1 MSLQDST
8 ARHRADAVSGSDQ
21 AGGPQDAARTEAV
34 PREWTVNTV
43 SRRSFLG
50 KLGGLAASAG
60 TLGASA
66 ITLSSSASA
75 AYSDPM
81 SPGVRQSL
89 AYRARL
95 WAAKNQAT
103 RPYPAH
109 ACNGD
114 ETLYPDFRN
123 QFSKGLPHNALG
135 EVDPAAY
142 NALLTAIGSGQ
153 FADYEA
159 VPLAGTRK
167 LACPLG
173 ALSFEMV
180 GPDSHHVTIPPAP
193 AFDSAWQAGEMV
205 EVYWKALLRDVRF
218 EDYRADATAAAA
230 AAEISGLSDFR
241 GPKVRGLVAPNTLFR
256 GFTAGDLVGPYI
268 SQFLWGDVPYG
279 PTVISQ
285 KYEGIAA
292 GDDRGVTYADWLDIQ
307 NGNVP
312 GSPTSL
318 PGPTRYIITGRDL
331 AQYVHFDFSYQAY
344 LNAGLMLLSLGSAAF
359 APNNPYKAAAK
370 QGAFVNFGGPEVL
383 DLVAKA
389 SGCAL
394 KAAWFQ
400 KWGVHRRSRP
410 EDFAG
415 RVHNQ
420 KMVRKAYGVHPEVLN
435 SAAAT
440 ETHSRYGTY
449 LLPLAYPEG
458 SPTHCSYPAGHAVI
472 AGACVTILKAFFDEN
487 FVLPSPVVPSSDGS
501 TLLPYT
507 GAPLT
512 IGGELDKL
520 ASNISIGRNI
530 AGVHW
535 RTDGDC
541 GMRLG
546 EELAIGILRDYRKA
560 RPEPISDFTFTSFD
574 GDSVSV

>member
-1 MSLQDST
+1 MTLRKKT
-8 ARHRADAVSGSDQ
+8 ARDGAGIRRKSDEASGPRGAVQPDVI
-21 AGGPQDAARTEAV
+21 PH
-34 PREWTVNTV
+34 EWTVNKV

-50 KLGGLAASAG
+50 RLGGFAASAG
-60 TLGASA
+60 TLGAGA
-66 ITLSSSASA
+66 LTLSSAASA
-75 AYSDPM
+75 AYSDPL
-81 SPGVRQSL
+81 SPAARQSA

-95 WAAKNQAT
+95 WAAKTQGGL
-103 RPYPAH
+103 PYPTH

-114 ETLYPDFRN
+114 EARYADFRN

-142 NALLTAIGSGQ
+142 NALLNAIGSGR

-159 VPLAGTRK
+159 VPLAGSRK

-193 AFDSAWQAGEMV
+193 TFDSAWQAGEMV
-205 EVYWKALLRDVRF
+205 EVYWKALLRDVKF
-218 EDYRADATAAAA
+218 EDYSIDSKARAAS
-230 AAEISGLSDFR
+230 AEISGLSDFR
-241 GPKVRGLVAPNTLFR
+241 GPKSRGTVAPATLFR

-268 SQFLWGDVPYG
+268 SQFLWGDVPFG

-312 GSPTSL
+312 GSPASIS
-318 PGPTRYIITGRDL
+318 GPTRYIITGRDL

-344 LNAGLMLLSLGSAAF
+344 LNAGLMLLSLGPAAF
-359 APNNPYKAAAK
+359 APNNPYKTSAT

-420 KMVRKAYGVHPEVLN
+420 MTARRSYGLHPEVLN
-435 SAAAT
+435 STAAA
-440 ETHSRYGTY
+440 ETFSRFGTY

-501 TLLPYT
+501 TLLPYR
-507 GAPLT
+507 GASLT

-546 EELAIGILRDYRKA
+546 EELAIGILRDYRKT
-560 RPEPISDFTFTSFD
+560 RPEPISNFTFTSFD
-574 GDSVSV
+574 GDAVSV

>member
-1 MSLQDST
+1 MSLRKKT
-8 ARHRADAVSGSDQ
+8 ARDRVDAESRNDQ
-21 AGGPQDAARTEAV
+21 AGEPQDATRPDTF

-50 KLGGLAASAG
+50 GLAASAG
-60 TLGASA
+60 TLGAGA

-81 SPGVRQSL
+81 SPGVRQRQ

-95 WAAKNQAT
+95 WAAKTQAEL
-103 RPYPAH
+103 PYPAH

-114 ETLYPDFRN
+114 ETRYADFRN

-142 NALLTAIGSGQ
+142 NALLTAIGSGR

-159 VPLAGTRK
+159 VPLAGARK

-180 GPDSHHVTIPPAP
+180 GPDSHHVTIPAAP
-193 AFDSAWQAGEMV
+193 SFDSAWQAGEMV
-205 EVYWKALLRDVRF
+205 EVYWKALLRDLRF
-218 EDYRADATAAAA
+218 EDYGADAKAAAA
-230 AAEISGLSDFR
+230 AAELSRLSDFR
-241 GPKVRGLVAPNTLFR
+241 GPKVTGRVTPDTLFR

-268 SQFLWGDVPYG
+268 SQFLWGDVPFG
-279 PTVISQ
+279 ATVISQ

-318 PGPTRYIITGRDL
+318 PGPTRYIVTGRDL

-359 APNNPYKAAAK
+359 ASNNPYKTSAK

-415 RVHNQ
+415 RVHNE
-420 KMVRKAYGVHPEVLN
+420 KTARRAYGIHPEVLD
-435 SAAAT
+435 SAAAAAT
-440 ETHSRYGTY
+440 YSRHGTY

-472 AGACVTILKAFFDEN
+472 AGACVTILKAFFDED
-487 FVLPSPVVPSSDGS
+487 FVLPAPVVPSSDGS
-501 TLLPYT
+501 TLQPYT
-507 GAPLT
+507 GASLT

-546 EELAIGILRDYRKA
+546 EELAIGILRDYRKT
-560 RPEPISDFTFTSFD
+560 RPEPISNVTFTSFD
-574 GDSVSV
+574 GRPMSI

>member
-1 MSLQDST
+1 MALRKST
-8 ARHRADAVSGSDQ
+8 AQARAGAESDGADVS
-21 AGGPQDAARTEAV
+21 AATEPERRDTLSHSWKV
-34 PREWTVNTV
+34 ESV
-43 SRRSFLG
+43 SRRSL
-50 KLGGLAASAG
+50 LGGLAASAG
-60 TLGASA
+60 TLGAGVF
-66 ITLSSSASA
+66 TLASPA
-75 AYSDPM
+75 AAAFRDPM
-81 SPGVRQSL
+81 APGVRQSV

-95 WAAKNQAT
+95 WAAKTQSAL
-103 RPYPAH
+103 PYPTH
-109 ACNGD
+109 VCNGD
-114 ETLYPDFRN
+114 EALYADFRN
-123 QFSKGLPHNALG
+123 QYTKGLPHNAFG

-142 NALLTAIGSGQ
+142 DALLTAIRSGE

-159 VPLAGTRK
+159 IPLGGKRK
-167 LACPLG
+167 LTCPLG

-193 AFDSAWQAGEMV
+193 AFNSAWQAGEMV

-218 EDYRADATAAAA
+218 EDYRTDAAVASA
-230 AAEISGLSDFR
+230 AAELSSLSDFR
-241 GPKVRGLVAPNTLFR
+241 GPTAKGIVATDLLFR
-256 GFTAGDLVGPYI
+256 GSTAGDAVGPYI
-268 SQFLWGDVPYG
+268 SQFLWSDVPFG
-279 PTVISQ
+279 AAVISQ

-307 NGNVP
+307 NGDVP
-312 GSPTSL
+312 GDERNL

-344 LNAGLMLLSLGSAAF
+344 LNAGLILLSLGPAAT
-359 APNNPYKAAAK
+359 AQNNPYKTSAT
-370 QGAFVNFGGPEVL
+370 QDAFVNFGTPEVL

-415 RVHNQ
+415 RVHNE
-420 KMVRKAYGVHPEVLN
+420 MTARRSYGIHPEVLN
-435 SAAAT
+435 SAAVAA
-440 ETHSRYGTY
+440 THSRYGTY

-458 SPTHCSYPAGHAVI
+458 SPTHCSYPAGHAVM
-472 AGACVTILKAFFDEN
+472 AGACVTILKAFFDES
-487 FVLPSPVVPSSDGS
+487 FVLPAPVIPSSDGS
-501 TLLPYT
+501 ALRRYS

-520 ASNISIGRNI
+520 ASNIAIGRNI

-535 RTDGDC
+535 RTDGHY

-546 EELAIGILRDYRKA
+546 EELAIGLLRDYSRT
-560 RPEPISDFTFTSFD
+560 RPEPISNFTFTSFD
-574 GDSVSV
+574 GDPVSI